1 MHFGPRSRESSTNTP
16 ACRCGRTDMTEGKHL
31 ADDKPHHAGI
41 IDDKTGIATTGH
53 EWDGVRELNNP
64 LPRWWLWLFY
74 ITIIWSVGYWIVYPS
89 WPLASSATQGL
100 FKWNSRDAV
109 VTDLANLKVQR
120 GSMFVKLT

>member
-1 MHFGPRSRESSTNTP
+1 
-16 ACRCGRTDMTEGKHL
+16 MTEGKHL

-100 FKWNSRDAV
+100 FNGVISVGLFLV
-109 VTDLANLKVQR
+109 VLVQVTV
-120 GSMFVKLT
+120 SP